1 MERSAILPVK
11 DGRVLEAIRT
21 FLGSLLERKLVE
33 ALVVPLELPS
43 RDNVVPAIVSSPDKL
58 QLANPLAPVMPVNS
72 ARVVSAIT
80 VLSPSP
86 RKLGVVL
93 RSCELRALIELV
105 KLKQASLEN
114 LLLIGIDCL
123 GTYSVSD
130 YGKFIK
136 ETASPVADFL
146 NKFREGKEDTH
157 LRKACQVC
165 EYPVPSNADLI
176 LGLVGVDFTTGILLE
191 AATPEGKRIMAEL
204 GLNEGTVKER
214 EAAISRLVS
223 QRIKNRDQLFEQIQ
237 KQTHGL
243 KNLMA
248 TLAPCLNCH
257 NCKTACP
264 LCYCRECFF
273 DSPVFEFEAEKY
285 LGWAQRRGA
294 LRMPADTLLY
304 HLTRLNHMVIS
315 CVGCGLCS
323 EACPSDIPVYEIF
336 RLVGCQVQKTFD
348 YVPGRSLEEE
358 LPLTTFRETEL
369 TDIGT

>member
-1 MERSAILPVK
+1 MEKSANLPVR
-11 DGRVLEAIRT
+11 DGKVLETIRA
-21 FLGSLLERKLVE
+21 FLGSLLEKRLVE
-33 ALVVPLELPS
+33 ALVVPLELPGG
-43 RDNVVPAIVSSPDKL
+43 DNVVPTLVSSPDKL

-80 VLSPSP
+80 AVSPSP
-86 RKLGVVL
+86 KKLGVVL

-130 YGKFIK
+130 YGRLVREKS
-136 ETASPVADFL
+136 SPVADL
-146 NKFREGKEDTH
+146 LSKFREGKENPL

-165 EYPVPSNADLI
+165 EYPIPGGADLVI
-176 LGLVGVDFTTGILLE
+176 GLVGVDFDKGILLE
-191 AATPEGKRIMAEL
+191 AATLEGKRIIEEL
-204 GLNEGTVKER
+204 GLEEGAVKER
-214 EAAISRLVS
+214 EVAISQLVS
-223 QRIKNRDQLFEQIQ
+223 QRVTKRGQLFEEIQ
-237 KQTHGL
+237 KRTHGL
-243 KNLMA
+243 ENLMA
-248 TLAPCLNCH
+248 VLATCLNCH
-257 NCKTACP
+257 NCRTACS

-323 EACPSDIPVYEIF
+323 EACPNDIPVFEIF
-336 RLVGCQVQKTFD
+336 RLVGHQVQKTFD
-348 YVPGRSLEEE
+348 YVPGRSLDEE